1 MMKNLMAAVK
11 KGIVFVVVLMVC
23 VLSLAGSVSAAE
35 EKIAKI
41 AVYGPLTGEHAEYGL
56 GFRYATELQVEK
68 WNKRGGAGG
77 YKLAVVAFDDK
88 NNGEEAATIAERV
101 VEDMDVVGII
111 GSYVSGVSM
120 AATPTFQEAGLVNIS
135 ASASHPDFTSAGDYI
150 FRNNTVISVEGAATV
165 KGTDEVLKAK
175 KVGLLSIMTDWGRA
189 TAAIMVKLIEDN
201 PNLTLTIHEECSD
214 GSDDYSTPIA
224 NFRAAGV
231 DAVIVVGMHNT
242 FVPFARQYRQQDSKI
257 GLAAFANLYDDQVL
271 KLGGEYVENTVFP
284 VAYFNESDDPAVIE
298 FRDAFHALAGKNPS
312 SLSAQAYDAAGMICE
327 AIDRTKSKDRAKIR
341 DYIAN
346 IDYNGVGGKI
356 EFDSRGEAQ
365 KVFIVLQI
373 KDGKFV
379 KVD

>member
-1 MMKNLMAAVK
+1 MKKWTTAQVK
-11 KGIVFVVVLMVC
+11 GLFFVFVLAVC
-23 VLSLAGSVSAAE
+23 AWAFAGVSAADD
-35 EKIAKI
+35 KIAKI
-41 AVYGPLTGEHAEYGL
+41 AVYGPMTGEHAEYGL
-56 GFRYATELQVEK
+56 GFRYAAELQAEK

-77 YKLAVVAFDDK
+77 YQIVVVAFDDK

-150 FRNNTVISVEGAATV
+150 FRNNTIISVEGASTV
-165 KGTDEVLKAK
+165 IGVDEVLKAK
-175 KVGLLSIMTDWGRA
+175 KVGLLSIMTDWGKA
-189 TAAIMVKLIEDN
+189 TGEIMEKLIENN
-201 PNLTLTIHEECSD
+201 PNLTLVLHEECMD

-224 NFRAAGV
+224 NFEAAGV

-242 FVPFARQYRQQDSKI
+242 FVPFARQYRQQNPKI
-257 GLAAFANLYDDQVL
+257 GLAAFSNLYDDQVL
-271 KLGGEYVENTVFP
+271 RLGGEYVENTVFP
-284 VAYFNESDDPAVIE
+284 VAYFNESNDPAVIE
-298 FRDAFHALAGKNPS
+298 FRDAFHARAGKNPS

-327 AIDRTKSKDRAKIR
+327 AIDKTKSKDRAKIR
-341 DYIAN
+341 DYIAQ
-346 IDYNGVGGKI
+346 IDYDGVGGKVR
-356 EFDSRGEAQ
+356 FDSRGEPD

-379 KVD
+379 KVN

>member
-1 MMKNLMAAVK
+1 MKKSMAMVK
-11 KGIVFVVVLMVC
+11 KGMFFAFVLTVC
-23 VLSLAGSVSAAE
+23 VLAFAGTSAAAD
-35 EKIAKI
+35 KVAKI

-77 YKLAVVAFDDK
+77 YKLEVVAFDDK

-101 VEDMDVVGII
+101 VEDMDIVAII

-150 FRNNTVISVEGAATV
+150 FRNNTIISVEGAGTV
-165 KGTDEVLKAK
+165 RGVDEVLKAQK
-175 KVGLLSIMTDWGRA
+175 IGLLSIMTDWGRA

-201 PNLTLTIHEECSD
+201 PNLTLVIHEECTD
-214 GSDDYSTPIA
+214 GSDDSSTPIA

-231 DAVIVVGMHNT
+231 DAVIIVGMHNT
-242 FVPFARQYRQQDSKI
+242 FVPFARQYRQQDPGI

-284 VAYFNESDDPAVIE
+284 VAYFNESDDPTVIE

-327 AIDRTKSKDRAKIR
+327 AIDKTQGNDRAKIR

-346 IDYNGVGGKI
+346 IDYDGVGGKI
-356 EFDSRGEAQ
+356 QFDSRGEAQ
-365 KVFIVLQI
+365 KVFMVLQI
-373 KDGKFV
+373 KDGKFL

>member
-1 MMKNLMAAVK
+1 MKKSMA
-11 KGIVFVVVLMVC
+11 IVRRGLFLAFVLAVC
-23 VLSLAGSVSAAE
+23 VLAFAGASAAAD
-35 EKIAKI
+35 KVAKI
-41 AVYGPLTGEHAEYGL
+41 AVYGPMTGEHAEYGL
-56 GFRYATELQVEK
+56 GFRYATELQAEK

-77 YKLAVVAFDDK
+77 YKLEVVVFDDK

-101 VEDMDVVGII
+101 VEDMDVVAII

-150 FRNNTVISVEGAATV
+150 FRNNTIISVEGAGTV
-165 KGTDEVLKAK
+165 RGVDEVLKAK
-175 KVGLLSIMTDWGRA
+175 KIGLLSIMTDWGRA
-189 TAAIMVKLIEDN
+189 TADIMVKLIEDN
-201 PNLTLTIHEECSD
+201 PNLTLVIHEECTD

-231 DAVIVVGMHNT
+231 DAVIIVGMHNT
-242 FVPFARQYRQQDSKI
+242 FVPFARQYRQQDPEI

-271 KLGGEYVENTVFP
+271 KLGGEYVESTVFP

-298 FRDAFHALAGKNPS
+298 FRDAFHALVGKNPS

-327 AIDRTKSKDRAKIR
+327 AIDKTPSNDRAKIR

-346 IDYNGVGGKI
+346 IDSTGVGGEI
-356 EFDSRGEAQ
+356 QFDSRGEAQ
-365 KVFIVLQI
+365 KVFMVLQI